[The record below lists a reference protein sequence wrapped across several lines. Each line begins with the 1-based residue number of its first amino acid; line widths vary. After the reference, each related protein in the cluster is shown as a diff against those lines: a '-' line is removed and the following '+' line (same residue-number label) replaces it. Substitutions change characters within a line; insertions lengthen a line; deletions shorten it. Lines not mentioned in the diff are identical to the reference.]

1 MYKIS
6 ILVNDQWKEKVFSE
20 THYSRLRELGEV
32 HIYRGDERFSDKPAM
47 LDFVKDTDVLITS
60 WRSPAVDAEILD
72 ACPGLLGVIHAAGSV
87 KKVVTP
93 ELISRGVRLTS
104 ASNELSRGV
113 AETTLGAA
121 IAACKGMFTLTRD
134 TRNGLWRENFNTI
147 TDFYGIK
154 IGVIGA
160 GCAGRHFIDLLR
172 AFRVDVFVYDP
183 YVSEEEIREL
193 GAEKCELSYL
203 MSECDVIS
211 IHAPSVP
218 ETDNMINR
226 ENLRLIKD
234 GAVLINT
241 ARGSLINEQD
251 LVEECR
257 KGRFMAVLDVT
268 NPEPPAKDS
277 ELRSLPNI
285 VLFPHIAGVT
295 TNGVRRIGEYV
306 CKEAALLISGKRM
319 MGEIDFSRLSVMA

>member
-1 MYKIS
+1 MCKIS
-6 ILVNDQWKEKVFSE
+6 ILVNDQWKGKLFSE
-20 THYSRLRELGEV
+20 AHYARLRELGEV
-32 HIYRGDERFSDKPAM
+32 HIYSGDERFTDKAAV
-47 LDFVKDTDVLITS
+47 LDFVKDSDVLITS
-60 WRSPAVDAEILD
+60 WRSPAIDAEILD
-72 ACPGLLGVIHAAGSV
+72 ACPNLRGAIHAAGSV
-87 KKVVTP
+87 KAIVTP
-93 ELISRGVRLTS
+93 EMISRGIRLTS

-134 TRNGLWRENFNTI
+134 TRNGLWRENLNTI

-172 AFRVDVFVYDP
+172 GFSVDVFVYDP
-183 YVSEEEIREL
+183 YVSEEQIREL
-193 GAEKCELSYL
+193 GAKKCELSYL

-226 ENLRLIKD
+226 ENLCLIKD

-251 LVEECR
+251 LIEECK

-285 VLFPHIAGVT
+285 VLFPHIAGT
-295 TNGVRRIGEYV
+295 ATNGVRRIGEHV
-306 CKEAALLISGKRM
+306 CKEAELLLSGERM
-319 MGEIDFSRLSVMA
+319 MGEIDFSRLSIMA

>member
-6 ILVNDQWKEKVFSE
+6 ILVNDSLQNELFSSD
-20 THYSRLRELGEV
+20 HYSRLRAMGDLN
-32 HIYRGDERFSDKPAM
+32 IYSGDKHFSDMAKV
-47 LDFVKDTDVLITS
+47 LDFVKDSNVIITS
-60 WRSPAVDAEILD
+60 WRSPAIDSEILD
-72 ACPGLLGVIHAAGSV
+72 TCPELRGVIHAAGSV
-87 KKVVTP
+87 KTIVTP
-93 ELISRGVRLTS
+93 EMIRREIRLTS

-121 IAACKGMFTLTRD
+121 IAACKGMFTLSRD
-134 TRNGLWRENFNTI
+134 TRKGLWRENFNTI
-147 TDFYGIK
+147 TDFYDIK

-172 AFRVDVFVYDP
+172 GFRVDVFVYDP
-183 YVSEEEIREL
+183 YVSEEKIKAL
-193 GAEKCELSYL
+193 GAEKCELEYL

-226 ENLRLIKD
+226 ENLCLIKD

-241 ARGSLINEQD
+241 ARGSLINEHD
-251 LVEECR
+251 LIEECR

-268 NPEPPAKDS
+268 HPEPPAADS

-285 VLFPHIAGVT
+285 VLFPHIAGAT
-295 TNGVRRIGEYV
+295 TNGLRRIGEHV
-306 CKEAALLISGKRM
+306 CKEAELLLSGERM
-319 MGEIDFSRLSVMA
+319 IGEIEFSKLSVMA